1 MVDTVRDV
9 GLNSRNKPMPD
20 NQEATVVNES
30 RDGVGSADHDQPY
43 TFGNR
48 LSSAAL
54 SPFTFREYI
63 RLQML
68 RGRFEDPT
76 WPMVRD
82 ISEPVAA

>member
-1 MVDTVRDV
+1 
-9 GLNSRNKPMPD
+9 MPD
-20 NQEATVVNES
+20 NQEAEATVVNES

-48 LSSAAL
+48 LSSSAL
-54 SPFTFREYI
+54 SPFTFREYL

-76 WPMVRD
+76 WPMVHDDVR
-82 ISEPVAA
+82 EPLAA